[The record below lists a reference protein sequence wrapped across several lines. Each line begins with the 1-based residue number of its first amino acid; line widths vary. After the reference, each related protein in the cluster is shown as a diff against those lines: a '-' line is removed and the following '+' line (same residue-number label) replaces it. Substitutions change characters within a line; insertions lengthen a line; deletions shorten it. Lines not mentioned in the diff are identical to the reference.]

1 MGIIRN
7 SLSGLGLLVGLACP
21 AFAIA
26 QSYRP
31 EPLQRTSAETPPFRT
46 KTASS
51 MAAARYVPVDSLPPA
66 LNDKVRKVLTQPTLV
81 THAPADEFTGVP
93 KVYRWLMDHPDRA
106 ALAWR
111 RLGIPCQPISDQ
123 GNGRFAWSDNQG
135 SEIVWFPIADS
146 SAARVWYAE
155 GRVRP
160 GALLPTIPVQAVVV
174 LRHDYRETE
183 TASKIRHEVDVF
195 CHADSRAASLVY
207 RLFGSATDR
216 MAEQAAQQLLMF
228 FGTISQ
234 YLAHHPEQTK
244 QLLSPTPTKIVR

>member
-1 MGIIRN
+1 MGLFRN
-7 SLSGLGLLVGLACP
+7 SLSGLGLLAGVICP
-21 AFAIA
+21 IVANA
-26 QSYRP
+26 QPYQPATR
-31 EPLQRTSAETPPFRT
+31 QRTSAESPQFRT
-46 KTASS
+46 KTSSS
-51 MAAARYVPVDSLPPA
+51 MAAAQLVPVDSLPPA
-66 LNDKVRKVLTQPTLV
+66 LTEKVRKLLTQPTLV
-81 THAPADEFTGVP
+81 TQAPAEEVTAVP

-123 GNGRFAWSDNQG
+123 GSGRFSWSDSQG

-146 SAARVWYAE
+146 PAARIWYAE

-174 LRHDYRETE
+174 LRHSYRESG

-207 RLFGSATDR
+207 RLFGTATDR

-234 YLAHHPEQTK
+234 YLAQHPEQMK
-244 QLLSPTPTKIVR
+244 QLLAPAPAQNVR